1 MMDWRGSVLIDT
13 LHEPHV
19 DQLIENLRNVSVDL
33 SEIKSV
39 LMTHGH
45 FDHVGGAAK
54 LKPLLPD
61 AKFVMTQKGWNEA
74 LEGAKQSEST
84 SRRWSMIT
92 QEVVVKDGDV
102 IRLGDNSFGV
112 LETPGHTHGTT

>member
-1 MMDWRGSVLIDT
+1 VLIDT

-19 DQLIENLRNVSVDL
+19 DQLIENLRKVGVDL
-33 SEIKSV
+33 SEIKYV
-39 LMTHGH
+39 LMTDGH

-54 LKPLLPD
+54 LKPLFPD

-84 SRRWSMIT
+84 PRR
-92 QEVVVKDGDV
+92 
-102 IRLGDNSFGV
+102 
-112 LETPGHTHGTT
+112 